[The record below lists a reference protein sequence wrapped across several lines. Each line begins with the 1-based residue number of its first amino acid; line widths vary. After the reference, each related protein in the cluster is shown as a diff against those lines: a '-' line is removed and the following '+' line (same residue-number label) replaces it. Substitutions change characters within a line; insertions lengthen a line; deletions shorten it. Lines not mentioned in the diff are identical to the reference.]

1 MSFAI
6 YSIGY
11 LILIIGVA
19 YIAHLMRLPEH
30 WIGAIAIVLVG
41 IGIVTGVQSTRR
53 RDPS

>member
-19 YIAHLMRLPEH
+19 YIAHLMHLPQQ
-30 WIGAIAIVLVG
+30 WIAAVVIVLAG
-41 IGIVTGVQSTRR
+41 IGIITGVQSTKR
-53 RDPS
+53 RDPN